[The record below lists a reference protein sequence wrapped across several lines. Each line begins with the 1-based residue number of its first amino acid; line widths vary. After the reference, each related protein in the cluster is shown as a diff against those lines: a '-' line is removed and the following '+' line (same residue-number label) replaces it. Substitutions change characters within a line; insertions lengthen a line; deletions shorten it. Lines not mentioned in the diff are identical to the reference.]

1 MYTYEKRSET
11 GGGDQNCTVYQV
23 PKLDGSRTEIPA
35 WDRKPQ
41 MSSVEA
47 RLKEREEARRAAAER
62 RRAERE
68 TDRRPEE
75 AAGYFS
81 QQFAAK
87 KAGAPEYF

>member
-1 MYTYEKRSET
+1 
-11 GGGDQNCTVYQV
+11 
-23 PKLDGSRTEIPA
+23 
-35 WDRKPQ
+35 

-68 TDRRPEE
+68 SDRRPEE

-81 QQFAAK
+81 QQFSAK
-87 KAGAPEYF
+87 KVGAPKSL

>member
-1 MYTYEKRSET
+1 
-11 GGGDQNCTVYQV
+11 
-23 PKLDGSRTEIPA
+23 
-35 WDRKPQ
+35 

-68 TDRRPEE
+68 SDRRPEE
-75 AAGYFS
+75 VAGYFS

-87 KAGAPEYF
+87 KAGTPEICDDVIGSTTRFPYH

>member
-1 MYTYEKRSET
+1 
-11 GGGDQNCTVYQV
+11 
-23 PKLDGSRTEIPA
+23 
-35 WDRKPQ
+35 

-68 TDRRPEE
+68 SDRRPEE
-75 AAGYFS
+75 TVGYFS

-87 KAGAPEYF
+87 KAGLSDDVIASAKQVC

>member
-1 MYTYEKRSET
+1 
-11 GGGDQNCTVYQV
+11 
-23 PKLDGSRTEIPA
+23 
-35 WDRKPQ
+35 

-47 RLKEREEARRAAAER
+47 RLKEREEVRRAAAER

-68 TDRRPEE
+68 SDRSPEE

-87 KAGAPEYF
+87 KAGTPDSVMTSLVIQPARFPDH